1 VREHEEDAV
10 IRRDV
15 LQAEPDQRAVK
26 WCLLAAAF
34 ALSLG
39 CIAEVVVLRHDVAQE
54 ATPVDTAVVAT
65 ARMAT

>member
-1 VREHEEDAV
+1 M

-15 LQAEPDQRAVK
+15 LQAEPDQREVK
-26 WCLLAAAF
+26 WYLVAAAF

-39 CIAEVVVLRHDVAQE
+39 CMAEVAALRHDVAQE

-65 ARMAT
+65 VRMAT